1 MTQIASEISKM
12 IDMLPEE
19 RGRGFVI
26 QRSVATK
33 DLCFDLRFL
42 VALGMTSLLQ

>member
-26 QRSVATK
+26 QRSEAGVLSSRGA
-33 DLCFDLRFL
+33 R
-42 VALGMTSLLQ
+42 